1 VRRPHTFCSP
11 TLTPATGIRAPRT
24 SRNAAEKSEPFG
36 QEAAD
41 FATRRYMQRDVEVEL
56 DATDKAGGFVGAL
69 FLNKNENAAVA
80 LVREGLASVHAHSAE
95 GLAWARQ
102 LADAEVR
109 ERVRHARRV
118 LTRDR
123 PRRRRRN
130 AECVS
135 CRSSPRRR

>member
-1 VRRPHTFCSP
+1 VRRLRSPPAWPH
-11 TLTPATGIRAPRT
+11 PAAGIRAPRT

-109 ERVRHARRV
+109 IRGGHAQR
-118 LTRDR
+118 LLMADR
-123 PRRRRRN
+123 LRRRRRN
-130 AECVS
+130 VGCVP
-135 CRSSPRRR
+135 CVSSPRRR